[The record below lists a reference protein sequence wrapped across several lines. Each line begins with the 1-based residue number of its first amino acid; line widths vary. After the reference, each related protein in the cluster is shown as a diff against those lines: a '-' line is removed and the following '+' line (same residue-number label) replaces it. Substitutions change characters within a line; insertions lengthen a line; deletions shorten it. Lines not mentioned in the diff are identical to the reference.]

1 MALHG
6 DISVNGTVLVQW
18 SAQRKQAVPREV
30 NDYQVSV
37 VDYREKPAHERR
49 TLIQH
54 RYDDGATALAA
65 KVLAWASASPA
76 SEGGQR

>member
-6 DISVNGTVLVQW
+6 DISVNGAPLIQW

-37 VDYREKPAHERR
+37 VDYREKPARERR
-49 TLIQH
+49 TLISH
-54 RYDDGATALAA
+54 RYDDGAAVLAA
-65 KVLAWASASPA
+65 KVLAWVSAPAA
-76 SEGGQR
+76 SEREN